1 MTGHEIYNEG
11 YEAGYEAAMAEFLEY
26 GPATEDILD
35 GFANFGSGFSK
46 LFRGVRIRSISVQN
60 MIRNGMSEKEAV
72 SRMKELVAYLRRSEL
87 LKEDIDPSVINKNF
101 VLEKS
106 DLTPTGRK
114 YMDSITDALHDKR
127 TMDSV
132 ANKIVHNAKKKRSDI
147 DDDFHTT
154 FLYIPMA
161 AECIAWAPVT
171 CGATLLAGALTAV
184 VCEGIRALIKGI
196 FNTDSSYSIASII
209 EDKVDMRKL
218 KRGTRYAEES
228 ADLFDFD
235 NLDEYDDAMEGNS
248 CFKPKT
254 PANKGTTCK
263 SNNKPNN
270 LNNKKVNGASKNIS
284 GERFKTQEE
293 FDRFMLSDEQLFR

>member
-1 MTGHEIYNEG
+1 
-11 YEAGYEAAMAEFLEY
+11 
-26 GPATEDILD
+26 
-35 GFANFGSGFSK
+35 
-46 LFRGVRIRSISVQN
+46 
-60 MIRNGMSEKEAV
+60 
-72 SRMKELVAYLRRSEL
+72 
-87 LKEDIDPSVINKNF
+87 
-101 VLEKS
+101 
-106 DLTPTGRK
+106 
-114 YMDSITDALHDKR
+114 
-127 TMDSV
+127 
-132 ANKIVHNAKKKRSDI
+132 
-147 DDDFHTT
+147 
-154 FLYIPMA
+154 MA

-218 KRGTRYAEES
+218 KKGTRYAEES

-235 NLDEYDDAMEGNS
+235 NLDEYDDAMEGDS

-254 PANKGTTCK
+254 PANKGATCK